1 VTDSENSTTRSDANC
16 SAEVSNKVAAAAA
29 AWQLVGID
37 DLEPAAWCALRGHG
51 CGAMTAG
58 PGAGKTEFLAQRA
71 AYLLQTGLCPPPRRI
86 LAISFKRDAAANL
99 GRRVRTRLPEHSGR
113 FISMTFDAF
122 TKSLVDR
129 FRSTLPPKWA
139 LHGTYNLAFPTS
151 TEQRDFINNLSETAN
166 PGIQEKLF
174 ALPRDKFLSE
184 VVGIYDLPP
193 SPPAAVTSATDFA
206 ALAWWKLRYL
216 RVGTQ
221 NVDFVMLNR
230 LAELLVRTTP
240 HIQRALRLTYPFVFV
255 DEFQDTTYAQYSFL
269 RSVFGNG
276 TTVTV
281 VGDRKQRIMGWAGAL
296 GDAFADFVADFTA
309 RPYALTWN
317 FRSSE
322 PLVKLQH
329 EIATRLDPAVT
340 VAVSKAATDITDE
353 PARIWSF
360 TTEDREAQVIADWI
374 AADAATSGRTPSAYA
389 LVARQKV
396 AGFEERLRTA
406 LGSHGIRVRNDD
418 ALVGRIRLQDLLK
431 DDISRLLVGI
441 LRLAAAKGG
450 QPAVWLDVCAMM
462 MRIRGANAADELVSR
477 AVTDDLA
484 AFIRHLRGWLI
495 DTPLSVD
502 TAAEAVGQVVDFVDF
517 DHVQRELATHQRVED
532 VQVTIDAFKDRMNTV
547 VAMTTSWWDAFEE
560 YESANAVPLLTVH
573 RSKGL
578 EYHTVF
584 FLGLDG
590 DQWWAHAKDTLE
602 STSTFFVGLSRA
614 AQRTIF
620 TSCGQ
625 RGNRA
630 KIADL
635 YAILAQAG
643 VEEQHWG

>member
-1 VTDSENSTTRSDANC
+1 MLRPPEVK
-16 SAEVSNKVAAAAA
+16 VSNKVAASSA
-29 AWQLVGID
+29 AWQPIGID
-37 DLEPAAWCALRGHG
+37 DLEPAAWDALL
-51 CGAMTAG
+51 CGGGSAVTAG

-71 AYLLQTGLCPPPRRI
+71 AYLLQTGLRPPPRRI

-99 GRRVRTRLPEHSGR
+99 GRRVRTRLPEHAGR
-113 FISMTFDAF
+113 FVSMTFDAF

-129 FRSTLPPKWA
+129 FRSTLPLEWA
-139 LHGTYNLAFPTS
+139 LHGTYNLASPTS
-151 TEQRDFINNLSETAN
+151 AEQRDFINTLSETAD
-166 PGIQEKLF
+166 PGIQVNLF
-174 ALPRDKFLSE
+174 MLPRDKFLSD
-184 VVGIYDLPP
+184 VVGVYDLPP
-193 SPPAAVTSATDFA
+193 SPPTAATLATDFA
-206 ALAWWKLRYL
+206 ALTWWKQRYL
-216 RVGTQ
+216 RDGKQ

-309 RPYALTWN
+309 SPYALTWN

-340 VAVSKAATDITDE
+340 MAVSKAATDITDE

-360 TTEDREAQVIADWI
+360 TSEDREARVVADWI
-374 AADAATSGRTPSAYA
+374 AADVATSGRTPGDYA

-396 AGFEERLRTA
+396 AGFEERFRTA

-418 ALVGRIRLQDLLK
+418 AIVGKIRLQDLLK
-431 DDISRLLVGI
+431 DDIGRLLLGI
-441 LRLAAAKGG
+441 LRLAAATGG
-450 QPAVWLDVCAMM
+450 QSTVWLDACAMM
-462 MRIRGANAADELVSR
+462 TKIRGVNAANEFASR
-477 AVTDDLA
+477 AVIDDLA
-484 AFIRHLRGWLI
+484 AFIRHLRDWLG

-502 TAAEAVGQVVDFVDF
+502 TVTEAIAQVVDFVDF
-517 DHVQRELATHQRVED
+517 DNVRRELATHQRGED
-532 VQVTIDAFKDRMNTV
+532 PQVIIDAFVARMSA
-547 VAMTTSWWDAFEE
+547 VATMATSWWDALDE

-590 DQWWAHAKDTLE
+590 DQWWAHAKDTSE
-602 STSTFFVGLSRA
+602 STSAFFVGLSRA

-620 TSCGQ
+620 TSCNQ

-643 VEEQHWG
+643 VEEQHWD